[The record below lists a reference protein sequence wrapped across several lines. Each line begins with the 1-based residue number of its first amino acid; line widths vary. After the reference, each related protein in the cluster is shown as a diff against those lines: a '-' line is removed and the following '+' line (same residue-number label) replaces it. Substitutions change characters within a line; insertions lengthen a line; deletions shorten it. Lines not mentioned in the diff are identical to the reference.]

1 MKTPLMS
8 IRTLALLTPCFIPFS
23 AALAQADTPWETELE
38 AESVTV
44 VTPLNNADAP
54 FDVAPMLGEVSLIG
68 TSERVLE
75 NGVRLR
81 ARGALRLQADHPQ
94 RPGGTGDFGS
104 AAFAATGAFSGLSAA
119 APVDQSDIRTRLET
133 AYFQIDGGYGELRL
147 GKDQGVGARFHEGT
161 KSVLSHARLDSTL
174 LDPTGLSTIRTRH
187 DLTGP
192 SLKLS
197 YASPRLLGLRGGISY
212 TPKADADGLD
222 RRPKA
227 GAGGIAPET
236 ENAIELALNGTRRLR
251 ESGWRFD
258 VGVAWSTADVSSPS
272 LLVPYNRVDTLSGGT
287 RIEKDDWTFGASW
300 LESDNGLPDS
310 DFVAW
315 SVGLHREAY
324 DTEFSMEFGQSEDDG
339 AQLDSQS
346 FRIGAAREIA
356 DSTRIA
362 LGYVTDWNET
372 LGQTWE
378 SRGVVVEITLSQK
391 IVGITGN

>member
-1 MKTPLMS
+1 MS
-8 IRTLALLTPCFIPFS
+8 IRCLALITPCVIPLS
-23 AALAQADTPWETELE
+23 AALAQADTPWESELE
-38 AESVTV
+38 LESVTV
-44 VTPLNNADAP
+44 VTPLADGDAP
-54 FDVAPMLGEVSLIG
+54 IDVEPVLGEMSLVG

-94 RPGGTGDFGS
+94 RPGGIGGFGD
-104 AAFAATGAFSGLSAA
+104 ATVAATGALSGLSAA
-119 APVDQSDIRTRLET
+119 GPIDQSDIRTRLET
-133 AYFQIDGGYGELRL
+133 AFFQIDGGYGELRL

-161 KSVLSHARLDSTL
+161 KSVLSHARMDSTL

-222 RRPKA
+222 RRPKT

-236 ENAIELALNGTRRLR
+236 ENAIEIALNGTRRLR

-258 VGVAWSTADVSSPS
+258 VGLAWSTADVSSPS
-272 LLVPYNRVDTLSGGT
+272 LLVPYGRVETVSGGT

-300 LESDNGLPDS
+300 LESDNGLPNS
-310 DFVAW
+310 DYAAW
-315 SVGLHREAY
+315 SVGIYREAY

-339 AQLDSQS
+339 VELDSQS
-346 FRIGAAREIA
+346 FRVGAAREIGN
-356 DSTRIA
+356 STRIA

-372 LGQTWE
+372 LGQSWE

>member
-1 MKTPLMS
+1 MS
-8 IRTLALLTPCFIPFS
+8 IRCLALITPCVIPLS
-23 AALAQADTPWETELE
+23 AALAQADTPWESELE
-38 AESVTV
+38 LESVTV
-44 VTPLNNADAP
+44 VTPLADGDAP
-54 FDVAPMLGEVSLIG
+54 IDVEPVLGEMSLVG

-94 RPGGTGDFGS
+94 RPGGIGGFGD
-104 AAFAATGAFSGLSAA
+104 ATVAATGALSGLSAA
-119 APVDQSDIRTRLET
+119 GPIDQSDIRTRLET
-133 AYFQIDGGYGELRL
+133 AFFQIDGGYGELRL

-161 KSVLSHARLDSTL
+161 KSVLSHARMDSTL

-222 RRPKA
+222 RRPKT

-236 ENAIELALNGTRRLR
+236 ENAIEIALNGTRRLR

-258 VGVAWSTADVSSPS
+258 VGLAWSTADISSPS
-272 LLVPYNRVDTLSGGT
+272 LLVPYGRVETVSGGT

-300 LESDNGLPDS
+300 LESDNGLPNS
-310 DFVAW
+310 DYAAW
-315 SVGLHREAY
+315 SVGIYREAY

-339 AQLDSQS
+339 VELDSQS
-346 FRIGAAREIA
+346 FRVGAAREIGN
-356 DSTRIA
+356 STRIA

-372 LGQTWE
+372 LGQSWE